1 MKIRIAIV
9 DDELT
14 SRNTIKGMLENNET
28 YEVVADFS
36 DAKVA
41 LEWIRSNEIDILLCD
56 IQMPE
61 MNGVELMRMVRV
73 IWQFLPIIVISGY
86 ADFDYVRGSLVNGA
100 ANYLLKHEIT
110 KEKLIRTLESVCVKY
125 RIEPKENSFSCKSGW
140 CTHDEGE
147 FRTEYISDMMEKGR
161 VDFCGKNTVAFAV
174 SPDFN
179 ISGKANISEYK
190 RDICKALIDIVR
202 QGLGQEYKYIVYHT
216 KNNHLVFIISFVN
229 TISTFYALN
238 VMQNLTNRINRQ
250 SIRMLDTTLTIVTG
264 DLHMELESS
273 VQEALVMEKMLED
286 KLYLGGNRISAVAVT
301 EKMQLHRMEIP
312 DTYIKIIKYQVENDM
327 DSAVETVQELFRL
340 MEVERYN
347 LDSVRKGC
355 RILTELLEA
364 EENERKT
371 MLSTILELEIL
382 EQFKGIL
389 LKFMREVI
397 TLNRKKKGSFSP
409 MITQIVDYMRKNYD
423 KDISLEKCI
432 ELSGTSYSYLSRE
445 FKKETGMRFVEY
457 LNRLRVARAKCLLMR
472 HDTSMKEIVKRT
484 GFRNYNYFF
493 KVFKEF
499 EGMTPSEFA
508 AKN

>member
-1 MKIRIAIV
+1 
-9 DDELT
+9 
-14 SRNTIKGMLENNET
+14 
-28 YEVVADFS
+28 
-36 DAKVA
+36 
-41 LEWIRSNEIDILLCD
+41 
-56 IQMPE
+56 
-61 MNGVELMRMVRV
+61 
-73 IWQFLPIIVISGY
+73 
-86 ADFDYVRGSLVNGA
+86 
-100 ANYLLKHEIT
+100 
-110 KEKLIRTLESVCVKY
+110 
-125 RIEPKENSFSCKSGW
+125 
-140 CTHDEGE
+140 
-147 FRTEYISDMMEKGR
+147 
-161 VDFCGKNTVAFAV
+161 
-174 SPDFN
+174 
-179 ISGKANISEYK
+179 
-190 RDICKALIDIVR
+190 
-202 QGLGQEYKYIVYHT
+202 
-216 KNNHLVFIISFVN
+216 
-229 TISTFYALN
+229 
-238 VMQNLTNRINRQ
+238 
-250 SIRMLDTTLTIVTG
+250 
-264 DLHMELESS
+264 
-273 VQEALVMEKMLED
+273 
-286 KLYLGGNRISAVAVT
+286 
-301 EKMQLHRMEIP
+301 MEIP
-312 DTYIKIIKYQVENDM
+312 DTYIKIIKYEVENDM
-327 DSAVETVQELFRL
+327 DSAVETIQELFRL
-340 MEVERYN
+340 MEAERYN

-364 EENERKT
+364 DENERKT